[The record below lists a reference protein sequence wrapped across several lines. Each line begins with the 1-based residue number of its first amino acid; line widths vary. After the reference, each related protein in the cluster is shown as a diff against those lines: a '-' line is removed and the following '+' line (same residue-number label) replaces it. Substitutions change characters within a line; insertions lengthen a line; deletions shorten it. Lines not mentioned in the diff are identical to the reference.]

1 VAIRINHHDAARNI
15 NMNSNSMKTLMTI
28 AMLICVI
35 TSWSTAQ
42 TTSDLNR
49 ALQQRVVGI
58 GKRYQD
64 SVVLRWTPS
73 LARLWQQSK
82 SSGYRIERAV
92 LRDGAAGEYRILT
105 PSLILP
111 WTEAQW
117 EAYAT
122 ANPSIDFTT
131 NAPLTMAAL
140 LSQPQQDGD
149 NATLNDPGQLD
160 TLRERRNQAEMTYS
174 MALLAAERS
183 RDAATG
189 LGMRFVDK
197 TVERGVAYRY
207 RIVLLGDTKPYTVAP
222 AVVDLDAATTKP
234 NLEGLGLSVDNF
246 DSSVLIKWTN
256 ATGHST
262 FDVYRSTDGV
272 EFTKL
277 TETPMLTLH
286 SGGVSATN
294 NYLDTAL
301 TNYTT
306 YTYKIVGNNA
316 FAEEEVLGLITAT
329 PRDLTPPAMPTD
341 VRAMHVGT
349 NDVELS
355 WSMTEP
361 VASDLA
367 GFLIARDTAVDGSFT
382 NVLTASPLGK
392 NARSYRDPNVV
403 LGGTYY
409 YQVLA
414 VDTARNILRS
424 YPAYVAFADS
434 VSPAPG
440 ILVRGSMDTNGVVR
454 IVVKHPS
461 DRDFMGYRLLHA
473 NDSLHEFTVRRELFH
488 EDSVYDRSDTII
500 IDTAEVR
507 TLTKYVYYQVVALDY
522 HFNESAISN
531 TLAIPRPDLIPPVAP
546 VISDYSVTDSAIIL
560 NVIPSSS
567 RDVRNHV
574 VMRRPLAAS
583 DPESVRWDSLGS
595 LGRMDSIYA
604 DRSSALSRT
613 YQYAVIARDSA
624 GNTSPR
630 SNIVSIKRVDNMIR
644 PTVSD
649 LAAVYDSTS
658 KTVELR
664 WSYQPLDEPHS
675 FVIYRATA
683 SGLQMYAL
691 VKDATARVYTDSR
704 GAAQGNIYAIKVV
717 CPSGA
722 ESKLSDPAQVQASR

>member
-1 VAIRINHHDAARNI
+1 
-15 NMNSNSMKTLMTI
+15 MKSLTTL
-28 AMLICVI
+28 AMLICVM
-35 TSWSTAQ
+35 TSLTTAQ
-42 TTSDLNR
+42 TTSELDR

-64 SVVLRWTPS
+64 SIVLRWTPS
-73 LARLWQQSK
+73 LARIWQQSK
-82 SSGYRIERAV
+82 RTGYRIDRAV
-92 LRDGAAGEYRILT
+92 LRDGTAGEYRVLT
-105 PSLILP
+105 QSPILP

-117 EAYAT
+117 EAYAA
-122 ANPSIDFTT
+122 ANPTIDFTT

-140 LSQPQQDGD
+140 LSQPQND
-149 NATLNDPGQLD
+149 NENAAINDPGQLD

-174 MALLAAERS
+174 MALLAAERN

-189 LGMRFVDK
+189 LGMRFVDRF
-197 TVERGVAYRY
+197 VERGVSYRY
-207 RIVLLGDTKPYTVAP
+207 RIALLGNTQPYTVEP
-222 AVVDLDAATTKP
+222 AVIDLEAAPTKP
-234 NLEGLGLSVDNF
+234 NLEGLGLSIDNF

-262 FDVYRSTDGV
+262 FDVYRSSDGV

-277 TETPMLTLH
+277 TQTPMLTLR
-286 SGGVSATN
+286 SGGMTATN

-355 WSMTEP
+355 WTMTEP
-361 VASDLA
+361 IASDLA
-367 GFLIARDTAVDGSFT
+367 GFMIARDTAVDGSFT
-382 NVLTASPLGK
+382 NVLTSTPLTK
-392 NARSYRDPNVV
+392 DVRSFRDANVI

-414 VDTARNILRS
+414 VDTARNIMRS

-434 VSPAPG
+434 VPTSAG
-440 ILVRGSMDTNGVVR
+440 TLVRGSMDTNGVVR

-488 EDSVYDRSDTII
+488 EDSVYDRADTII
-500 IDTAEVR
+500 VDTAEVR
-507 TLTKYVYYQVVALDY
+507 TLTKYVYYQVIALDY

-531 TLAIPRPDLIPPVAP
+531 TLAIPRPDVIPPVAP

-560 NVIPSSS
+560 NIVPSSS
-567 RDVRNHV
+567 RDVRNHI
-574 VMRRPLAAS
+574 VMRRPLTAS

-595 LGRMDSIYA
+595 LGRTDSIYA
-604 DRSSALSRT
+604 DRSSAVSRT

-624 GNTSPR
+624 GNASPR
-630 SNIVSIKRVDNMIR
+630 SNIVSIKRVDNMVR

-664 WSYQPLDEPHS
+664 WSYQPLEEPHS
-675 FVIYRATA
+675 FVIYRATS
-683 SGLQMYAL
+683 SGLQMHAL
-691 VKDATARVYTDSR
+691 VKDATSRVYTDRR
-704 GAAQGNIYAIKVV
+704 GAAQGNVYAIKVV

-722 ESKLSDPAQVQASR
+722 ESKLSEPVKVQASR